1 MMHDLRRMII
11 HGQCSQSHDQ
21 PRWVIVKI
29 HGPMRMII
37 QSARS
42 RTHEPRCMIIQDVV
56 ARGVLRKAAGR
67 DARRASQAASRDSV
81 ASLNAQIASRERRAR
96 SSPRDAWI
104 YGASGGRSARLRGH
118 ARVEANYCWELS
130 LVPLDVAPRH
140 QPTRPPI
147 LPSRRKS

>member
-1 MMHDLRRMII
+1 MMHDMRRMII

-42 RTHEPRCMIIQDVV
+42 RTHEPRCMIMQDFV
-56 ARGVLRKAAGR
+56 ARGVRRKAAGR
-67 DARRASQAASRDSV
+67 DARRASQAAGRDSV

-118 ARVEANYCWELS
+118 ARVKANYCCAVS
-130 LVPLDVAPRH
+130 LFTLGGAPKH
-140 QPTRPPI
+140 QPT
-147 LPSRRKS
+147 